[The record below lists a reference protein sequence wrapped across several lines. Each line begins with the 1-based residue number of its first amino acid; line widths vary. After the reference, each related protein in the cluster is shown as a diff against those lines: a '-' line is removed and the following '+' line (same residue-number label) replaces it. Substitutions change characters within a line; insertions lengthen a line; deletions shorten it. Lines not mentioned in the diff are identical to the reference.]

1 MKPKHLI
8 GKRIKVV
15 QATNHSNIGIEG
27 SVLDDTAS
35 TLLIKTKDCDKR
47 ILKKGS
53 VFEVESNII
62 AGNNIMGTPSE
73 RL

>member
-1 MKPKHLI
+1 M
-8 GKRIKVV
+8 V

-35 TLLIKTKDCDKR
+35 TLLINTLNGNKR
-47 ILKKGS
+47 VLKKGS
-53 VFEVESNII
+53 VFEVEGNTV
-62 AGNNIMGTPSE
+62 AGNDIMGTPSE